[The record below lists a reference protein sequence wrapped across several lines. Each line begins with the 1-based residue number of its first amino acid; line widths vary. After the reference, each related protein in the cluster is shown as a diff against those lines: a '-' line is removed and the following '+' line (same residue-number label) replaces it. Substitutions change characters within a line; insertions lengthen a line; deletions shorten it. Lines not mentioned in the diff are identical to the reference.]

1 MKNGKRMW
9 ALLLAGLSATMWFA
23 PSWSG
28 IFFPAAETVTAG
40 DGRIASSI
48 LLVGALVLWYLPTKD
63 H

>member
-1 MKNGKRMW
+1 MDSKRFW
-9 ALLLAGLSATMWFA
+9 ALLLAALSVSMWFA

-28 IFFPAAETVTAG
+28 IFFSAADNVTAG

-48 LLVGALVLWYLPTKD
+48 LFVGALVLWYLPTKE